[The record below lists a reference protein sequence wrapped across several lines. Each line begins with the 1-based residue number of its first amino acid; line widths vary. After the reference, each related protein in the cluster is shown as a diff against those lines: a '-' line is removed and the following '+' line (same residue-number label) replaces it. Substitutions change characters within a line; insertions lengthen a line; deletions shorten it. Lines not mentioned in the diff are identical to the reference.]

1 MGNCNIMLTSFFHS
15 AESNLVKLFMLP
27 DTSVAVKHKT
37 GEVEQ
42 KTEIRRGGSNGSR
55 LAGIHS
61 KRNHTIGLGEFDH
74 FDLVVTESVIRWASC
89 THIPTAP
96 SLRLSLVC

>member
-1 MGNCNIMLTSFFHS
+1 MLTSIFHS
-15 AESNLVKLFMLP
+15 TESNLVKQFMLP
-27 DTSVAVKHKT
+27 DSSVPVKHKA
-37 GEVEQ
+37 GELEQ
-42 KTEIRRGGSNGSR
+42 KTEFRRGEPNGSR

-61 KRNHTIGLGEFDH
+61 KRNHTIDLGEFDH
-74 FDLVVTESVIRWASC
+74 FDHMVTDSVIRWASC

>member
-1 MGNCNIMLTSFFHS
+1 MLTSIFHS
-15 AESNLVKLFMLP
+15 TESNLVNLSMLP
-27 DTSVAVKHKT
+27 NSSVP
-37 GEVEQ
+37 VEQ
-42 KTEIRRGGSNGSR
+42 KTEFRRGGPNGSR

-74 FDLVVTESVIRWASC
+74 FDLMVTESVIHWASC
-89 THIPTAP
+89 THIPTVP